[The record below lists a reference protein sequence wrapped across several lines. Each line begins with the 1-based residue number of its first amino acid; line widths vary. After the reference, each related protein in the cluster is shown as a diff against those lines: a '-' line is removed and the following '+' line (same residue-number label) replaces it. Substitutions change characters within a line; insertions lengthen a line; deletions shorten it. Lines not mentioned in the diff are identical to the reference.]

1 LIYVKAAA
9 GHRLHLD
16 ASVRAPEAGA
26 WGNRLTVLAPH
37 RHIVRSNMESANMK
51 KSLWMPF
58 VVALALAMPIAA
70 CTSTRT
76 SDSTGEYID
85 DSAITAKVKGA
96 LAADS
101 FLSSFDIGVET
112 EKDVVQLSG
121 FVNSPQIKDRAGQ
134 LTAGIS
140 GVRGVRNN
148 LIVK

>member
-1 LIYVKAAA
+1 
-9 GHRLHLD
+9 
-16 ASVRAPEAGA
+16 
-26 WGNRLTVLAPH
+26 
-37 RHIVRSNMESANMK
+37 MK
-51 KSLWMPF
+51 KALWMPF

-85 DSAITAKVKGA
+85 DSTITAKVKA
-96 LAADS
+96 ELAANS

-121 FVNSPQIKDRAGQ
+121 FVNSQEIKDRAGQ
-134 LTAGIS
+134 VTAGIS